1 MRTIPKVGSGKNQRA
16 ILVLFFL
23 SILFF
28 VLARFIPSRE
38 GDATQEEMLRAS
50 TIMSSATEV
59 LRECQQKRGF
69 LLDVRSD
76 VNQTRLIGLEFS
88 PLTTSLGSL
97 EAKRTTTN
105 PNFAALIVFLLKEAG
120 VNTGDTIA
128 VGASGSFP
136 ALMVAVLSAAKVMN
150 VRTLIICSLAA
161 SQWGANNPDF
171 NWLHMQNC
179 LLQAGIFDTQP
190 IALSIGGER
199 DTGEGMSSEGLLLLK
214 KEIQESG
221 IAFIY
226 EPDLRRNV
234 EAKMRLYDE
243 KAEDSEI
250 KAFINI
256 GGSSSNL
263 GEDSEILKLKPG
275 LVKIRR
281 LPPTEKRGILYEMAA
296 RNIPV
301 IHLLYIKG
309 LVQRYGLEWD
319 PIPLPQPG
327 EGSLYR
333 LAREKQP
340 FFLFLVVIYFLL
352 VAVVI
357 IFRSKMESQAH

>member
-1 MRTIPKVGSGKNQRA
+1 MRTIPKVGSGKNQRV

-28 VLARFIPSRE
+28 VLARFLPSRE
-38 GDATQEEMLRAS
+38 GDATQEEMTRAS
-50 TIMSSATEV
+50 QIMSNAAKV
-59 LRECQQKRGF
+59 LRECQQKRG
-69 LLDVRSD
+69 LILDAKSD
-76 VNQTRLIGLEFS
+76 VNQTGLIGLEFS

-105 PNFAALIVFLLKEAG
+105 PNFAALLVFLLKEAG

-136 ALMVAVLSAAKVMN
+136 ALMVAVLSAAKAIN
-150 VRTLIICSLAA
+150 VRTLMICSLAA

-171 NWLHMQNC
+171 HWLNMQNC
-179 LLQAGIFDTQP
+179 LLQAGIFDTPP

-221 IAFIY
+221 IVFIN
-226 EPDLRRNV
+226 EPDLRQNV
-234 EAKMRLYDE
+234 ETKMRLYEE
-243 KAEDSEI
+243 KAEDAEL

-256 GGSSSNL
+256 GGSLSNL
-263 GEDSEILKLKPG
+263 GEDSEILRLKPG

-281 LPPTEKRGILYEMAA
+281 FPPTEKRGMLYEMAA
-296 RNIPV
+296 RKIPV

-309 LVQRYGLEWD
+309 LAQRYGLEWD
-319 PIPLPQPG
+319 PVPLPQPG
-327 EGSLYR
+327 EGSLYQ
-333 LAREKQP
+333 LAREKQ
-340 FFLFLVVIYFLL
+340 LSYIFLVAVYFLL

-357 IFRSKMESQAH
+357 IFRGKIESQAH